1 MAKAADK
8 NFIPISAKSEVRV
21 RKVNQLGIGLRADL
35 RKEDIGI
42 LAYMRRNGLEK
53 REHYN
58 NCDATVKIFRQ
69 ETSIHPQLKT
79 RPQLA
84 PVVTQ

>member
-8 NFIPISAKSEVRV
+8 NFIPLNAKSEIRV

-53 REHYN
+53 KENYN
-58 NCDATVKIFRQ
+58 NCDATVQAFRK
-69 ETSIHPQLKT
+69 ETSIHP
-79 RPQLA
+79 
-84 PVVTQ
+84 